1 MRKDNNLGR
10 EGKLTTGK
18 RKGKDYHKSY
28 CDCNVTL
35 RVPSYFW
42 RIINHES
49 KKIWLFILSENA
61 ANCKEEE
68 NLIHNSTSILQDGQG
83 K

>member
-1 MRKDNNLGR
+1 MR
-10 EGKLTTGK
+10 
-18 RKGKDYHKSY
+18 
-28 CDCNVTL
+28 V
-35 RVPSYFW
+35 
-42 RIINHES
+42 